1 MIKLSI
7 RKGSTFRW
15 TLRPE
20 TAAQKYIPITAI
32 TMTETG
38 VRLAAAAHGMV
49 EGWRCRVTRCKGLT
63 RLNTVDEDHPRASDY
78 FQATVIDADT
88 VEINMQNTTGDKAYT
103 GGGILQYGVPMDLT
117 GCVVRAQ
124 IRPTELSATVL
135 LDLEP
140 YVTVDE
146 TNFRIDFDVP
156 DTATS
161 TLVGN
166 QGVLG
171 VEIADTAPV
180 PLVISL
186 PSIAVTFAR
195 EIVRDE

>member
-1 MIKLSI
+1 MQITI

-20 TAAQKYIPITAI
+20 TALQKYIPITAI

-38 VRLAAAAHGMV
+38 ARLAAAGHGMV

-78 FQATVIDADT
+78 FQVTVIDADT
-88 VEINMQNTTGDKAYT
+88 VEINTQNTTGDKAYT

-124 IRPTELSATVL
+124 IRPTAGSSTLM
-135 LDLEP
+135 LDLGL
-140 YVTVDE
+140 YATI
-146 TNFRIDFDVP
+146 NAALARIDFVVP
-156 DTATS
+156 DEITS
-161 TLVGN
+161 AVVGTN
-166 QGVLG
+166 GVLSVELEDSAGG
-171 VEIADTAPV
+171 VITLPLIPV
-180 PLVISL
+180 ALMPELV
-186 PSIAVTFAR
+186 R
-195 EIVRDE
+195 

>member
-1 MIKLSI
+1 MKLSI

-20 TAAQKYIPITAI
+20 TAVQKYIPITAI

-38 VRLAAAAHGMV
+38 VRLAVAAHGMV
-49 EGWRCRVTRCKGLT
+49 DGWRCRVSRCKGLT

-88 VEINMQNTTGDKAYT
+88 VEINTQNTTGDKAYT

-117 GCVVRAQ
+117 GCGVRAQ
-124 IRPTELSATVL
+124 IRPTENSSTVL
-135 LDLEP
+135 LDLGL

-146 TNFRIDFDVP
+146 VNFRIDFAVP
-156 DTATS
+156 GTATA
-161 TLVGN
+161 TLVGT

-171 VEIADTAPV
+171 VEIEDTAPV

-186 PSIAVTFAR
+186 PAIAVTFAQ

>member
-78 FQATVIDADT
+78 FQAAVIDADT
-88 VEINMQNTTGDKAYT
+88 VEINAQNTTGDKAYT
-103 GGGILQYGVPMDLT
+103 GGGVLQYGVPMDLT

-124 IRPTELSATVL
+124 VRPTEGSDTLTLDLGLYATVDVAL
-135 LDLEP
+135 C
-140 YVTVDE
+140 
-146 TNFRIDFDVP
+146 RIDFVVP
-156 DTATS
+156 DAITS
-161 TLVGN
+161 AVVGTN
-166 QGVLG
+166 GVLSLELEDALGSVLTSQTVPVEFQREG
-171 VEIADTAPV
+171 V
-180 PLVISL
+180 L
-186 PSIAVTFAR
+186 
-195 EIVRDE
+195 

>member
-1 MIKLSI
+1 MKLSI

-20 TAAQKYIPITAI
+20 TAVQKYIPITAI

-38 VRLAAAAHGMV
+38 VRITAAAHGMI

-78 FQATVIDADT
+78 FQVTVIDADT
-88 VEINMQNTTGDKAYT
+88 VEINTQNTTGDKAYT

-124 IRPTELSATVL
+124 IRPTAGSSTLM
-135 LDLEP
+135 LDLGL
-140 YVTVDE
+140 YATI
-146 TNFRIDFDVP
+146 NAALARIDFVVP
-156 DTATS
+156 DEITS
-161 TLVGN
+161 AVVGTN
-166 QGVLG
+166 GVLSVELEDSAGG
-171 VEIADTAPV
+171 VITLPLIPV
-180 PLVISL
+180 ALMPELV
-186 PSIAVTFAR
+186 R
-195 EIVRDE
+195 

>member
-1 MIKLSI
+1 MIKLII
-7 RKGSTFRW
+7 RKGSTFLW

-38 VRLAAAAHGMV
+38 VRLAAETHGMV
-49 EGWRCRVTRCKGLT
+49 EGWRCRVSRCKGLT

-78 FQATVIDADT
+78 FQVTVVDADT
-88 VEINMQNTTGDKAYT
+88 VEINDQNTTGDKDYT

-124 IRPTELSATVL
+124 IRHSDGSSTVL

-140 YVTVDE
+140 YITVDDV
-146 TNFRIDFDVP
+146 NFRIDFDVP

-166 QGVLG
+166 HGVLG
-171 VEIADTAPV
+171 VEIEDTSPV

-186 PSIAVTFAR
+186 PAIAVTFAT
-195 EIVRDE
+195 EIVRDA